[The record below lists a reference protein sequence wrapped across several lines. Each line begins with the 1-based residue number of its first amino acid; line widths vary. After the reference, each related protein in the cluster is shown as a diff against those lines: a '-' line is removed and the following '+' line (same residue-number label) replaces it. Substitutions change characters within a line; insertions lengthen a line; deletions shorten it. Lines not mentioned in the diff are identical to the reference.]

1 MRATRSISGNHD
13 GGTDHVGWT
22 LFAFWGIG
30 ASDFSRDDDNIE
42 PRFTTAHAGDVDHL
56 SNQPPNIIFK
66 AGNPYVD
73 AFAHARLDRERY
85 LNALRM
91 VSEFSNEYCRY
102 NGQYPLLLSA
112 KHSTQL
118 FTSPQ
123 KATISISFTANFAR
137 CAG

>member
-1 MRATRSISGNHD
+1 MATVMAAPITSAGRFSLL
-13 GGTDHVGWT
+13 WPR
-22 LFAFWGIG
+22 

-42 PRFTTAHAGDVDHL
+42 PRFTTVQAGDVDHL

-112 KHSTQL
+112 KHSMEL
-118 FTSPQ
+118 
-123 KATISISFTANFAR
+123 
-137 CAG
+137 GY